1 MKKYRI
7 RKSVAIIAASAL
19 TIFNLIGNS
28 ILSVNYVSAGQQLGQ
43 TDFEDGVGLPWHV
56 CESQPGE
63 MEFEISNGVYNITIV
78 NPGGASRGLMKTGMA
93 SLIHRS
99 MRHIGMFNSFRL
111 IRRKR

>member
-28 ILSVNYVSAGQQLGQ
+28 ILPVNYVSAGQQLGQ

-78 NPGGASRGLMKTGMA
+78 NPEARQGEAKTGGTV
-93 SLIHRS
+93 SSVTEVLK
-99 MRHIGMFNSFRL
+99 L
-111 IRRKR
+111 